1 VYTST
6 SMREQKGRFEKLKI
20 ASFDFTCCEGC
31 QLQLANRESTLAS
44 FLALLDIRQFRELS
58 SERHDDYDIAL
69 IEGSISRQ
77 DEVER
82 LQKIREKAKILVAF
96 GTCACFGGVNSLK
109 NKFPLDET
117 VREVYNGMAVETL
130 PVQKISDVVKV
141 DLFIPGCPVD
151 KREVERIVVRLVKG
165 SPVILPKYP
174 VCMECKA
181 RHNTCMFDLG
191 EICLGP
197 ITRAGCNAVC
207 TTGKT
212 PCLGCRG
219 PSEEINMPA
228 FLTLVKE
235 RGLSLDDCQ
244 EKLAFYNAF
253 EAFQIHEA

>member
-1 VYTST
+1 
-6 SMREQKGRFEKLKI
+6 MKLKI

-31 QLQLANRESTLAS
+31 QLQLTNRESTLPD
-44 FLALLDIRQFRELS
+44 FLDLLDIRNFREIS
-58 SERHDDYDIAL
+58 SEQHDDYDIAL

-82 LQKIREKAKILVAF
+82 LLAIRQHAKILVAF

-109 NKFPLDET
+109 NSFPVEET
-117 VREVYNGMAVETL
+117 IEEVYPGMKIDTL
-130 PVQKISDVVKV
+130 PVRKVSDIVKV
-141 DLFIPGCPVD
+141 DLSIPGCPVS
-151 KREVERIVVRLVKG
+151 KEEVERIVVSLVTG
-165 SPVILPKYP
+165 SLVTLPQYP

-181 RHNTCMFDLG
+181 ALDTCLFELG

-207 TTGKT
+207 PTGKT

-219 PSEEINMPA
+219 AAEEINMTA
-228 FLTLVKE
+228 FLDLVHE
-235 RGLSLDDCQ
+235 RKLSKADLK

-253 EAFQIHEA
+253 EAFRSNET